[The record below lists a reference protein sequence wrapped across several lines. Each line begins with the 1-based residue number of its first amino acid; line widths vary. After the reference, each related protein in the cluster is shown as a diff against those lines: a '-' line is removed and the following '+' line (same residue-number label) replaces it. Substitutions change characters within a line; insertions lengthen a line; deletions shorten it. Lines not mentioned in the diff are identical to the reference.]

1 MTNAFTG
8 RLLVL
13 LSDRSVRM
21 SVAALRRAV
30 GPRVATTLDV
40 RSGHLTPDETE
51 GADAVY
57 FDRLGVALVNV
68 DPRDPARTARIR
80 SAAVENEAR
89 ILAVEPE
96 RYVHAYAAARAP
108 ATSRRA
114 ASARRGAPATGPS
127 KPAAPRARRSQPGAP
142 APAGSERAATWGL
155 QATGVTHSAFSGK
168 GVKVAVLDTGFD
180 LRHPDFPSRSVTAVS
195 FVKGYKAQDGHGHG
209 THCIGTACGP
219 KSPYYPPRYGIAFE
233 AAILAG
239 KVLDDQGG
247 GADGGILAGINW
259 AITQGARI
267 VSMSLGA
274 EVTADDP
281 FSEIFE
287 AVGQRSLGAGTLI
300 VAAAGNESD
309 RADGWYAP
317 VGHPANCPSILA
329 VGALDAKLQMGNFS
343 NRGLNP
349 NGGQLDVAAPGVD
362 VLSAFPM
369 PERSARLSGTSMATP
384 HVAGIAALWA
394 EANPKATA
402 TELWT
407 LLTQHARRLPL
418 LATDIGAGLV
428 MAP

>member
-1 MTNAFTG
+1 
-8 RLLVL
+8 
-13 LSDRSVRM
+13 M
-21 SVAALRRAV
+21 SVAALRRAA
-30 GPRVATTLDV
+30 GPRIATTLDV
-40 RSGHLTPDETE
+40 RSGFLSPEQAE

-68 DPRDPARTARIR
+68 DPRDAARTARIR
-80 SAAVENEAR
+80 SAADENAAR

-96 RYVHAYAAARAP
+96 RYVHAYG
-108 ATSRRA
+108 RR
-114 ASARRGAPATGPS
+114 
-127 KPAAPRARRSQPGAP
+127 APRAARQAAPQPLRRRVRPRPPSEPPPGASRPP
-142 APAGSERAATWGL
+142 ASAA
-155 QATGVTHSAFSGK
+155 SAFSGK

-180 LRHPDFPSRSVTAVS
+180 LKHPDFPSRSVTAVS

-219 KSPYYPPRYGIAFE
+219 KSPFHPPRYGVAFG

-239 KVLDDQGG
+239 KVLDDNGG

-259 AITQGARI
+259 AITQGARV

-274 EVTADDP
+274 EVTVDDP
-281 FSEIFE
+281 YSEIFE
-287 AVGQRSLGAGTLI
+287 AVGQRALAAGTLI

-309 RADGWYAP
+309 RRIGWFAP

-329 VGALDAKLQMGNFS
+329 VGALDAKMQLGYFS

-349 NGGQLDVAAPGVD
+349 KGGQVDLAAPGVD
-362 VLSAFPM
+362 ILSAFPM

-384 HVAGIAALWA
+384 HVAGLAALWA

-418 LATDIGAGLV
+418 LATDVGAGLA